1 MFQGEK
7 SPINLPFFTLKYKKM
22 LLFSKKGLQHFA
34 ISKKNL
40 NFAPNSCSQN
50 ITFKEKNSVYTL
62 RIAGNRRLV
71 KAIRRLATRVCRV
84 PNGYKNKLL
93 NIVLIIQG

>member
-62 RIAGNRRLV
+62 RIAGNRRQLRLQGGLQRKCV
-71 KAIRRLATRVCRV
+71 EYPTAIKT
-84 PNGYKNKLL
+84 NF
-93 NIVLIIQG
+93 